1 MVTAAPDRH
10 AGRRVAESAATVA
23 YERLKRLIVS
33 LELAPGTPLTEPAL
47 GSLLGMGRTPI
58 REALHRLADE
68 RLVTIFP
75 RRGMVVAHLGL
86 SEVQQLFEARLLVEG
101 ANAKRAAQRASDSDI
116 EVLTRLNGDVH
127 AAEADSSF
135 AAFLESDQ
143 HLHLAIAQVA
153 RNTFIEDA
161 TRRLLTLGTWLW
173 HAHMARYGI
182 EPTDYAS
189 HDRIVAAITRRD
201 APDAENSMVEHIEHS
216 RELLRVTL

>member
-1 MVTAAPDRH
+1 MATTAPDRQDGH
-10 AGRRVAESAATVA
+10 RVAESAAAVA

-86 SEVQQLFEARLLVEG
+86 TEVQQLFEARLLVES

-116 EVLTRLNGDVH
+116 DELTRLNSEVH
-127 AAEADSSF
+127 AAEDDGSF
-135 AAFLESDQ
+135 SAFLESDQ
-143 HLHLAIAQVA
+143 HLHLAIARVA
-153 RNTFIEDA
+153 RNTFTEDT
-161 TRRLLTLGTWLW
+161 TRRLLTLGAWLW
-173 HAHMARYGI
+173 HAHMARHGI
-182 EPTDYAS
+182 EPSDYAS
-189 HDRIVAAITRRD
+189 HDPILAAITRRD
-201 APDAENSMVEHIEHS
+201 PSDAETAMVEHIECS